1 MQLMQTIVVALA
13 LVPLIACFLIWKHER
28 DTLAKQEEIAEAE
41 RLDDLFNIR

>member
-1 MQLMQTIVVALA
+1 MQILQTIVVALA